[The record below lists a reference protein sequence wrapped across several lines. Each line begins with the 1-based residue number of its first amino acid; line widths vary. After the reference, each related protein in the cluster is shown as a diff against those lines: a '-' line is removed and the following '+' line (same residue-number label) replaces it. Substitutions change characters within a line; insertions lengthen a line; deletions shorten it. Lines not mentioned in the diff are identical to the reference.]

1 MKKFVSML
9 LVLAMVLALTST
21 AMAACKFEKYDWVKF
36 TKDANAYTAA
46 RVSKKTGS
54 VVKAGSVAQ
63 IDKVCGDYVRLIVN
77 YEAMTKRWF
86 KSSALKVITIGCKT
100 NVIWAKGGKGMSTSV
115 SREWIDGIKG
125 YYVKVTGHTNLRKT
139 PGLECKSQGVV
150 QKGALLK
157 TTGYIGVDDRIDI
170 PGAYNWVQV
179 CYKGKKLWV
188 SKNFLKTKSIGDIS
202 YVNLYTKDG
211 KFVKG
216 I

>member
-1 MKKFVSML
+1 MKKFVTML

-36 TKDANAYTAA
+36 TKDANANTAA
-46 RVSKKTGS
+46 RASKKTGS

-86 KSSALKVITIGCKT
+86 KSSALKVITTGCKT

-115 SREWIDGIKG
+115 SIEKINGIKG
-125 YYVKVTGHTNLRKT
+125 YYVKVTGHTNLRKN

-150 QKGALLK
+150 EKCTLLK
-157 TTGYIGVDDRIDI
+157 TTGYIGADNRIII
-170 PGAYNWVQV
+170 PGTYNWVQI

-188 SKNFLKTKSIGDIS
+188 SKNFLRTKRIGDIS

-211 KFVKG
+211 EFVKC